1 MLTND
6 GPNSIQ
12 ELGSPS
18 HSGINEVW
26 SARTVHGGFVGVQE
40 SALESAIVNLEARK
54 AHGPSER
61 IDAPV
66 FVDKFLELKEL
77 CVGAARVVL
86 EPAAIAHLFWSPHVA
101 ILHRVYLRRF
111 ALPGGPNLGP
121 GCCCD
126 GAVVVMFGPPRAVEP
141 LPLVVGPERC
151 HRMPH
156 EKYSLGDGTAA
167 HQICPN
173 KIGAT

>member
-12 ELGSPS
+12 ELESPS
-18 HSGINEVW
+18 HSGINEIR

-61 IDAPV
+61 IGAPV

-86 EPAAIAHLFWSPHVA
+86 EPAAIIAQNKRLK
-101 ILHRVYLRRF
+101 
-111 ALPGGPNLGP
+111 LPLGP
-121 GCCCD
+121 TS
-126 GAVVVMFGPPRAVEP
+126 GPCPVAP
-141 LPLVVGPERC
+141 APLVLPKVLEGQVLACSE
-151 HRMPH
+151 
-156 EKYSLGDGTAA
+156 
-167 HQICPN
+167 
-173 KIGAT
+173 ATHLLFA